1 MNKLDEI
8 TGKRC
13 RRCSRRS
20 EKSICF
26 DCERYGRTKDSLVF
40 NYSLYSYNEHI
51 QEIVAKWKYRGD
63 YVLGKVFEES
73 FQQAFKKIFPRSH
86 EYSIV
91 PIPLSGER
99 LKERAFNQAEML
111 AGFLTNQPLH
121 ALTRV
126 HGEKQSKKT
135 RRERMGAM
143 NPFKSIKQLNKPAI
157 LVDDIYTTGTT
168 LRHAAHKL
176 KQAGCPKVYGFT
188 LIRG

>member
-1 MNKLDEI
+1 CDEEIIIQTSWLNLVIPPKQQHLCDLCMNKLDEI

-99 LKERAFNQAEML
+99 LK
-111 AGFLTNQPLH
+111 
-121 ALTRV
+121 
-126 HGEKQSKKT
+126 
-135 RRERMGAM
+135 
-143 NPFKSIKQLNKPAI
+143 
-157 LVDDIYTTGTT
+157 
-168 LRHAAHKL
+168 
-176 KQAGCPKVYGFT
+176 
-188 LIRG
+188 